1 MTIDEEINRFFL
13 EYKLRE
19 KILPYNTLPEYLQKL
34 QHYVLLTHGDLDG
47 DMLVRI
53 LSQIRYEAGDY
64 LNNKTW
70 DKINLLIQSSLEQ
83 IPYMSKLNL
92 IESYGDI
99 PELLKKALEKLNFY
113 RNKFAHPKIDLLL
126 SDYNIKSHK
135 GKVNIRDLI
144 RALKRA
150 SDLFLQY
157 AESSVVCNYYIK
169 RQLEKEKS
177 PIMEQSQN
185 RTCKK

>member
-19 KILPYNTLPEYLQKL
+19 KILPYNTHPDYLQKL
-34 QHYVLLTHGDLDG
+34 QHYVLLIHGDLDG
-47 DMLVRI
+47 NMLVRI
-53 LSQIRYEAGDY
+53 LYQIRYEAGDD
-64 LNNKTW
+64 LDKKTW
-70 DKINLLIQSSLEQ
+70 GKIKPLIQSALEQ
-83 IPYMSKLNL
+83 IPYMSKLAL

-99 PELLKKALEKLNFY
+99 SEPLKKSLEKLNSY

-126 SDYNIKSHK
+126 GEYDIKSAK

-150 SDLFLQY
+150 KDLFLQY
-157 AESSVVCNYYIK
+157 AESSTICNYCIK
-169 RQLEKEKS
+169 KQLE
-177 PIMEQSQN
+177 EQKLAFAEQ
-185 RTCKK
+185 